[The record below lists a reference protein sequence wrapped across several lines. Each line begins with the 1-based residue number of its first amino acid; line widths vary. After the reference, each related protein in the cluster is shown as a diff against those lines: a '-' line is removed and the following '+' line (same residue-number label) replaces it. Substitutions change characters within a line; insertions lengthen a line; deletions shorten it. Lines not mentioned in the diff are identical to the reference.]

1 METIMFTLKK
11 STIQSLL
18 GLFLLGII
26 LIPQNAHAHCDSMD
40 GPVVKAAQKALKTG
54 NLDGVLIWVFADQE
68 AEVKEAFR
76 KTMEIRDTSEEVR
89 EVADLYFF
97 ETVVRLHRESEGA
110 TFTGLKPAG
119 TDFGPA
125 IPAADL
131 AIETGNLREV
141 YELLINK
148 IHDGLH
154 IYFQELNEVKNF
166 DPADVQAGR
175 EFVEAYVKFM
185 HYVEPLY
192 EIANM
197 PNSGG
202 TFIHAH

>member
-1 METIMFTLKK
+1 METLM
-11 STIQSLL
+11 QSLRKNIIKGL
-18 GLFLLGII
+18 FSLFLLGMF
-26 LIPQNAHAHCDSMD
+26 LIPQNARAHCDSMD
-40 GPVVKAAQKALKTG
+40 GPVVKAAQKALETG
-54 NLDGVLIWVFADQE
+54 DLNGVLIWVFAHQE
-68 AEVKEAFR
+68 DEVREAFR
-76 KTMEIRDTSEEVR
+76 KTMEIRDTSKEVR

-110 TFTGLKPAG
+110 SYTGLKPAG

-125 IPAADL
+125 IPAGDL
-131 AIETGNLREV
+131 AIETGNLKEV

-166 DPADVQAGR
+166 DPANVQAGR
-175 EFVEAYVKFM
+175 EYVEAYVRFM
-185 HYVEPLY
+185 HYIEPLY

-197 PNSGG
+197 PNSGQP
-202 TFIHAH
+202 FIHAH